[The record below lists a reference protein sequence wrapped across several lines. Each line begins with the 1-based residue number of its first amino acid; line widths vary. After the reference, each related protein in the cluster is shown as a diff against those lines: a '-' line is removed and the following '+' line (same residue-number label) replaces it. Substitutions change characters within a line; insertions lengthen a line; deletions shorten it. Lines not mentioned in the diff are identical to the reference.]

1 MKTGIKPLLIAL
13 SFSVAAGSISEA
25 KPGRPTVAP
34 FKTGIYA
41 SVTGKLNIALDK
53 QAGGPVDIQFRSST
67 GDVLY
72 NQRLGKKEAAF
83 RTRLN
88 MDDLADGDYLLTI
101 TNGVETTRQTITLK
115 TNQPT
120 ALSRVIRT
128 GFIAANR

>member
-1 MKTGIKPLLIAL
+1 MKTLIKPLLIAL
-13 SFSVAAGSISEA
+13 SFSVAAVSISEA
-25 KPGRPTVAP
+25 KPGRPTAAP

-41 SVTGKLNIALDK
+41 SVTGRLNIALDK
-53 QAGGPVDIQFRSST
+53 QAGGPVDIQLKSPS

-72 NQRLGKKEAAF
+72 NQHLGKKEAAF

-88 MDDLADGDYLLTI
+88 VDDLADGDYVLTI

-120 ALSRVIRT
+120 ALSRVIQT
-128 GFIAANR
+128 GFIAANQ